1 MTDDFDIT
9 GPEDF
14 EGLAERLTLTDI
26 VRLQDVLSKALTRR
40 FEKKLGLAF
49 SDVVGSTPYFARFGD
64 EAGRKLQQRHF
75 DLLSDAIAPHGGRV
89 VDTAGDGAFVA
100 FPDGTAA
107 VRAMME
113 LMEKLAKDNDARP
126 SDHRLTLRIGCH
138 SGPVL
143 TDGAQVSGD
152 SVNLCARV
160 ASSAGPGEVRLT
172 TGAYTD
178 LTDIPLRLRCRRVRD
193 VELKGLKQP
202 VDLFT
207 LIWQD
212 PLRFPSLV
220 RFEDGSELPLPPQ
233 DVIRFGRLRE
243 QDGVAANDIVFN
255 MADQHVLA
263 RISRW
268 HFELHRRW
276 QGFLLRSVTSA
287 ITEVDGRPVAR
298 GEEVPVLPGTK
309 VRLGGVVTV
318 EFGHARET
326 VDATL
331 MPT

>member
-1 MTDDFDIT
+1 MSDEFEIT
-9 GPEDF
+9 EQADF
-14 EGLAERLTLTDI
+14 EALADRLTLTDI
-26 VRLQDVLSKALTRR
+26 VRLQDVLSKALSRR
-40 FEKKLGLAF
+40 FEKKMGLVF

-75 DLLSDAIAPHGGRV
+75 DLVNEAIKPHGGRV
-89 VDTAGDGAFVA
+89 VDTAGDGAFLSFA
-100 FPDGTAA
+100 DGMSA
-107 VRAMME
+107 VRAMVQ
-113 LMEKLAKDNDARP
+113 LMETLAKDNDSRP
-126 SDHRLTLRIGCH
+126 SDHRLNLRIGCH
-138 SGPVL
+138 FGPVL
-143 TDGAQVSGD
+143 TDGVLLSGD
-152 SVNLCARV
+152 SVNFCSRV
-160 ASSAGPGEVRLT
+160 ASSAGVGEIRLS

-178 LTDIPLRLRCRRVRD
+178 LTDITLRLRCRRLRE
-193 VELKGLKQP
+193 VELKGIKQP
-202 VDLFT
+202 VELFV
-207 LIWQD
+207 LAWQD
-212 PLRFPSLV
+212 PLRFPTLV
-220 RFEDGSELPLPPQ
+220 RFEDGTELPLPPQ

-255 MADQHVLA
+255 MADVNALA

-287 ITEVDGRPVAR
+287 ITEVDGKPVAR

-318 EFGHARET
+318 EFGHAREN

-331 MPT
+331 MPP